1 MGEIHTL
8 DDAPIVREIGGLIGP
23 LSDDEAALVRTLTPA
38 DLSSTETIQHLFRIV
53 DLLATVRSDEAM
65 ADYVYAIAPE
75 WDGSIELLVL
85 AGRLSTAVER
95 YELTPRRVRRGGRG
109 APGSVHQADARQ
121 PQAGRVDFGGRGQI
135 ELVGPEAG
143 ERVVALALDHALD
156 EGAARGRP
164 RPGRRRGRTGRR
176 RPARPSPPRS
186 GSGTT
191 PRAARPGDEV
201 NVSAMAP
208 VTWST

>member
-95 YELTPRRVRRGGRG
+95 YELT
-109 APGSVHQADARQ
+109 
-121 PQAGRVDFGGRGQI
+121 
-135 ELVGPEAG
+135 
-143 ERVVALALDHALD
+143 
-156 EGAARGRP
+156 
-164 RPGRRRGRTGRR
+164 
-176 RPARPSPPRS
+176 
-186 GSGTT
+186 
-191 PRAARPGDEV
+191 RAA
-201 NVSAMAP
+201 
-208 VTWST
+208 